1 MFNNKNLILL
11 LTSVFLTSFLIF
23 SGMKIY
29 KNEGDNVVANTTDA
43 EDQSTQDSTQTN
55 PLLENADNTKN
66 TKNTKNA
73 KNTKATSFKPRV
85 AYTYKVRGKRYS
97 ALANSQGFTQ
107 VGTAS
112 WYGGQFHG
120 RKTANGEIYNMNAMT
135 AAHKTLPLRTY
146 AKVTN
151 LATNKSIVIKINDR
165 GPFYGNRIIDLS
177 RAAAQKLGVIK
188 KGTAKVEVTAL

>member
-1 MFNNKNLILL
+1 
-11 LTSVFLTSFLIF
+11 
-23 SGMKIY
+23 MKIY
-29 KNEGDNVVANTTDA
+29 KNEGDNVVTNTTDT

-55 PLLENADNTKN
+55 PSLENTDNTKN
-66 TKNTKNA
+66 TKS
-73 KNTKATSFKPRV
+73 TKATSFKPKV